1 MSSADTIYDVLF
13 FGAGLSC
20 IGAAYHLQKRHPR
33 KTYAILEARE
43 DLGGTWDL
51 FRFPGIRSDSD
62 LFTFGYEFKPWES
75 EKRLADGPEIK
86 AYLAETARE
95 NGIDRH
101 IRYRHRV
108 LRVSWSSAERLWRVR
123 VKRADTG
130 EESEFRGRWIFSGTG
145 YYRYD
150 EGFTPRFEGR
160 ERFRGPIVHPQHW
173 PADLDWT
180 GKRVVVIGSGATAVT
195 MIPALT
201 EKAAHV
207 TMVQRTPTY
216 ILPIPSRDGVVR
228 RVRPWLGK
236 RMAFQVARR
245 FYLFLQSSIYR
256 FCRRHPVWARKLI
269 RRINAR
275 LLPEGYPVDVHFN
288 PPYPPWEQRL
298 CVAPDGD
305 FFRVIREGK
314 ATVVTDRIK
323 SFTETGIALESGA
336 HLDAD
341 LIVTATGLN
350 LLPFGGIELTV
361 DGRRLKASETIA
373 YKSSMLGGVP
383 NLVFAI
389 GYTSSSWT
397 LKIGLLSEHF
407 CRLLAYM
414 DERGLEVCTP
424 IADPAMPTRPL
435 LELGSGYV
443 RRSLDELPRQG
454 VAFPWLSPG
463 NYAADSKLFRRGK
476 VNDERLRFTPRSA
489 RTA

>member
-1 MSSADTIYDVLF
+1 MSSTDTIFDVLF
-13 FGAGLSC
+13 LGAGLSC

-33 KTYAILEARE
+33 RTYAILEARE

-101 IRYRHRV
+101 IRYHHRV
-108 LRVSWSSAERLWRVR
+108 LRVSWSSAERLWRVS
-123 VKRADTG
+123 VKRGDTG
-130 EESEFRGRWIFSGTG
+130 QAAELRARWIFSGTG

-180 GKRVVVIGSGATAVT
+180 GRRLVVIGSGATAVT

-201 EKAAHV
+201 EKASHV
-207 TMVQRTPTY
+207 TMLQRTPTY
-216 ILPIPSRDGVVR
+216 ILPVPARDRLAR
-228 RVRPWLGK
+228 RLRPWLGK
-236 RMAFQVARR
+236 RAAFALARR
-245 FYLFLQSSIYR
+245 FYIFLQQFIYR
-256 FCRRHPVWARKLI
+256 FCQGYPDAARRVI

-275 LLPEGYPVDVHFN
+275 LLPQGYPVDVHFN
-288 PPYPPWEQRL
+288 PPYAPWNQRL

-314 ATVVTDRIK
+314 ASVVTDRIA

-350 LLPFGGIELTV
+350 LLPFGGIELEV
-361 DGRRLKASETIA
+361 DGRRLKPPEVIA
-373 YKSSMLGGVP
+373 FKGTMLSGVP
-383 NLVFAI
+383 NLAFAM

-397 LKIGLLSEHF
+397 LKIGLLCEYF

-424 IADPAMPTRPL
+424 VADAAMPTRPMMDF
-435 LELGSGYV
+435 GAGYV

-454 VAFPWLSPG
+454 NAFPWLSSW
-463 NYAADSKLFRRGK
+463 NYAEDAKMFRRGALDDK
-476 VNDERLRFTPRSA
+476 HLRFTPA
-489 RTA
+489 R